1 MTYRGLSAALFAS
14 LVLATAPGDVPVA
27 NSGPNPFAVWG
38 ALAIAIIATAII
50 VGWYLR
56 GRRRRR
62 R

>member
-38 ALAIAIIATAII
+38 ALAIAIMRRLSCGAT
-50 VGWYLR
+50 R
-56 GRRRRR
+56 S
-62 R
+62 